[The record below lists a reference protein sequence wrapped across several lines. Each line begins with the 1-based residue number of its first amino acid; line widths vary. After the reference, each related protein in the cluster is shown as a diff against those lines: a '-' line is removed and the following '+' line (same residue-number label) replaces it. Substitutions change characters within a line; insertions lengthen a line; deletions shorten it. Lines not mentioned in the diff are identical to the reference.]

1 MVLSPEPEIDDVWN
15 GFPFFL
21 PHLPP
26 LRVLGRFSSQF
37 IRALTS
43 DCRLQ
48 SQRPGLSLP
57 RFPNILL
64 LFVIQSTFFFGF
76 HFHTLLTTRPNSW
89 PSVRDP
95 VIAGSAIATPH
106 WARSSH
112 QSGGYKL
119 NCFVEINHLPRRCPL
134 VSNKPSTEYILPVQ
148 HQEKESHSWERE
160 YRRAGNQRRRKRKK
174 AESSNT
180 HRQLPSVGTAGFHI
194 PTRDAH
200 QIDQPIGPPTHDL
213 VFQPAVLIG
222 DTRGIDSLTTQPTAW
237 TAQPE
242 RGGGPCIRLCRVVHA
257 QATLAERDLKK
268 NASLSD
274 SILKIG

>member
-1 MVLSPEPEIDDVWN
+1 MVLSPEPEIDDDWN

-43 DCRLQ
+43 DCRFEIPKTWSKPPQ
-48 SQRPGLSLP
+48 IPKQ
-57 RFPNILL
+57 LL
-64 LFVIQSTFFFGF
+64 LFYPIDILFWIPL
-76 HFHTLLTTRPNSW
+76 HTLLTTRPNSW

-134 VSNKPSTEYILPVQ
+134 VSNKHSTEYILPVQ
-148 HQEKESHSWERE
+148 HQEKESPSWDRG
-160 YRRAGNQRRRKRKK
+160 YRRAGNQRRRKRKARIK
-174 AESSNT
+174 QHASSVT
-180 HRQLPSVGTAGFHI
+180 ISRH
-194 PTRDAH
+194 
-200 QIDQPIGPPTHDL
+200 
-213 VFQPAVLIG
+213 
-222 DTRGIDSLTTQPTAW
+222 
-237 TAQPE
+237 
-242 RGGGPCIRLCRVVHA
+242 CRL
-257 QATLAERDLKK
+257 
-268 NASLSD
+268 
-274 SILKIG
+274 